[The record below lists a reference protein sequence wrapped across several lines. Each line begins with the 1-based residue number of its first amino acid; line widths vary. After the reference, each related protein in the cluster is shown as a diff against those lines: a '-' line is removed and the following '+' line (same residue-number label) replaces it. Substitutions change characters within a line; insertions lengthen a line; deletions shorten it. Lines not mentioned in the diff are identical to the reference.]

1 MATTKTQQTTKQQ
14 ELTEKDIVTFSEGSV
29 TVHLLGTSGLWINR
43 MSKKARESLLMGSKR
58 DRLELKHDMRE
69 EFHSSYIEAEPDMP
83 TALAF
88 LGDAFKGAVVEVAAD
103 MPAVTKAS
111 IERLVSVPDER
122 IALYGKPY
130 LRASVVRCADRNQ
143 TPDIRTRTYL
153 PKWAAKVTFDYVRPK
168 FKMTTVLT
176 LIGNAGLTIGIGDWR
191 RQKGGRFGGWRVV
204 TQDNPEYLEV
214 LTQARDAQAAAMAE
228 PEPFDEETRELLQYF
243 DVASR
248 AWVIEQQ
255 EKARKAEE
263 KARKAEEKKAAAA
276 AAALAKQE
284 APPKGKGGGNGSG
297 ARNR

>member
-14 ELTEKDIVTFSEGSV
+14 ELTEKDIVTFSEGSL

-58 DRLELKHDMRE
+58 DRLELKHDMYE
-69 EFHSSYIEAEPDMP
+69 EYRSSYIEAEPDAP

-143 TPDIRTRTYL
+143 TPDIRTRTFL
-153 PKWAAKVTFDYVRPK
+153 PRWAAEVTFDYVQPK
-168 FKMTTVLT
+168 FKMATVLT
-176 LIGNAGLTIGIGDWR
+176 LIGNAGLTIGVGDWR
-191 RQKGGRFGGWRVV
+191 REKGGRFGGWRVV
-204 TQDNPEYLEV
+204 DPADTDYQEV
-214 LTQARDAQAAAMAE
+214 LAEAREVQAAAIRN
-228 PEPFDEETRELLQYF
+228 PEPYDAETRELLEYF

-255 EKARKAEE
+255 EKARKAE
-263 KARKAEEKKAAAA
+263 ARKAKKAAVAST
-276 AAALAKQE
+276 ALAS
-284 APPKGKGGGNGSG
+284 ASDGNGAG
-297 ARNR
+297 AVR